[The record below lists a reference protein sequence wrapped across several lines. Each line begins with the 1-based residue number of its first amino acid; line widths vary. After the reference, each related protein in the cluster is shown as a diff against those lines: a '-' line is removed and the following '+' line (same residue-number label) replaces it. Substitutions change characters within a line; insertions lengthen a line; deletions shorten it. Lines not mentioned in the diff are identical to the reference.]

1 MLAFNKLNTF
11 NSPAEDGIPGFA
23 EMTPGEANED
33 QRDESDILTDQ
44 DQTRKMDLLTDDEN
58 MGAKS
63 SSLDALEDEPDDFIQ
78 GEVDVKTQMD
88 RAADALDS
96 SIHGYESQGDEDSPR
111 GDLGASFQSTPG
123 GLEEVIQKTD
133 QDLATHHQAHDT
145 RDRDGRTG
153 RHGHPTGAFTDIGAG
168 RSGVTRT
175 QDNKNDHR

>member
-1 MLAFNKLNTF
+1 MSLFNKLNLLYA
-11 NSPAEDGIPGFA
+11 PADDGIPGFA
-23 EMTPGEANED
+23 STNAGEANED
-33 QRDESDILTDQ
+33 QRDEMDILTDQ
-44 DQTRKMDLLTDDEN
+44 DQTKKIDLLMDDEN

-96 SIHGYESQGDEDSPR
+96 SIHGYESQADEDSPH
-111 GDLGASFQSTPG
+111 GDLGASFRSTPG
-123 GLEEVIQKTD
+123 GLEEVIMKTD
-133 QDLATHHQAHDT
+133 QDLAEHHAHDT
-145 RDRDGRTG
+145 RARDGRTG

-175 QDNKNDHR
+175 PDHKPNHR